1 MNRLEKANITL
12 NLDKC
17 EFNESQ
23 IKILGTIV
31 SSKGIIH
38 DPEKV
43 EAIADLHA
51 PKTISQ
57 IKSFLGMINQ
67 FSKFTDHPADKTKL
81 IRDLLSKNN
90 SWSRGQAVGKAFKQ
104 MKHCLIFLSVLALY
118 GTNKKTK
125 IASDA
130 SSYGL
135 GGVVLQKQDDNT
147 WKPVIKPVIKLY
159 HKANSNFSRALT
171 NTEMHYSQVEK
182 ECLAFKWLCERA
194 SDFILRKPVVG
205 ETDYKPLLPMLMTY
219 FLDQLTLRIQ
229 RFCMCLMRFNI
240 QEMINVP

>member
-57 IKSFLGMINQ
+57 IRSFLGMINQ
-67 FSKFTDHPADKTKL
+67 FSKFADHPADKTKP
-81 IRDLLSKNN
+81 IRDLLSKND
-90 SWSRGQAVGKAFKQ
+90 SWSRGQAVEKAFKQ
-104 MKHCLIFLSVLALY
+104 MKHCLIFLPVLALY

-147 WKPVIKPVIKLY
+147 WKPVVY
-159 HKANSNFSRALT
+159 FSRALT

-219 FLDQLTLRIQ
+219 VLDQLTLRIQ
-229 RFCMCLMRFNI
+229 RFRMCPIRFNI